1 MADKRPRGAKR
12 PLLTDCSHPR
22 EMKARLG
29 VWERRSPGA
38 ACGTLGCAAAFGPTG
53 CTTREPDRSAP
64 SRGQKPADQ
73 LRATDRAFR
82 GHPSALRTRQARISA
97 VMCGG
102 KRVESWVLDVKGMG
116 KEEARSLLLLCDPS
130 DRSAAE

>member
-1 MADKRPRGAKR
+1 VEGGQRPTAV
-12 PLLTDCSHPR
+12 PNDI
-22 EMKARLG
+22 
-29 VWERRSPGA
+29 
-38 ACGTLGCAAAFGPTG
+38 
-53 CTTREPDRSAP
+53 AP
-64 SRGQKPADQ
+64 
-73 LRATDRAFR
+73 
-82 GHPSALRTRQARISA
+82 SA

>member
-1 MADKRPRGAKR
+1 MQ
-12 PLLTDCSHPR
+12 H
-22 EMKARLG
+22 LG
-29 VWERRSPGA
+29 
-38 ACGTLGCAAAFGPTG
+38 LG
-53 CTTREPDRSAP
+53 RP
-64 SRGQKPADQ
+64 SRDA
-73 LRATDRAFR
+73 
-82 GHPSALRTRQARISA
+82 ALSQAYISA